1 MNSQNPNRRNILI
14 GLSVFVV
21 ILLISLIAVGTY
33 YFRLSNGELN
43 VDDGGVAVLPTQPPT
58 ATPFPTL
65 TPTPTSTPLPTET
78 PLPTPTATPQP
89 MSFSVTGPKFIPA
102 GLPLQVEWVIEAIG
116 GDGVATVI
124 LDDLGGAM
132 LTGDEAGNVI
142 IARSLTHAF
151 SENPVVGYDQ
161 EFVVTAIIDPNIKS
175 GVVSLEIRNS
185 FFAEPILIPWLT
197 TDDSDLTNQT
207 FEIVLDGVEDEIQ
220 AAEVVPIDNEQTAEG
235 NGASETSGEDTA
247 ELDDPVNSGFQA
259 FRSREGVELEFPA
272 EWFITESQDGI
283 IDISVDPVNPEQIQ
297 LPGEVIFAN
306 IFTGS
311 AEDFGLVS
319 DEALSPEAVKELLLG
334 VTIPTGD
341 GEDEILVTETGLEVL
356 EESSVSLT
364 EGHSG
369 LVTHLRTPAA
379 FAEAGEIPF
388 ESVFAVVVQGEKII
402 VMNGYTPLDESE
414 GIEAIKL
421 IASSLRFIERETEAA
436 NQEDEP

>member
-14 GLSVFVV
+14 GLSAFVV
-21 ILLISLIAVGTY
+21 ILLISLIAVATY
-33 YFRLSNGELN
+33 YFRLSNGPVT
-43 VDDGGVAVLPTQPPT
+43 VDDAGVAVLPTQPPT

-65 TPTPTSTPLPTET
+65 TPTPTNTPLPTET

-142 IARSLTHAF
+142 IARSLTNAF

-161 EFVVTAIIDPNIKS
+161 EFVVSAIIDPNIKS
-175 GVVSLEIRNS
+175 GVISLEIRNS
-185 FFAEPILIPWLT
+185 FFAEPVLIPWLT
-197 TDDSDLTNQT
+197 IDDSELTYQA
-207 FEIVLDGVEDEIQ
+207 FEIVLDGIEDEIQ
-220 AAEVVPIDNEQTAEG
+220 AADVVPGDGDEPPLDSNVDSDATTEEAV
-235 NGASETSGEDTA
+235 D
-247 ELDDPVNSGFQA
+247 LDDPVNSGFQA

-272 EWFITESQDGI
+272 DWFITESQDGI

-319 DEALSPEAVKELLLG
+319 DEELSPGAIKDLLLG
-334 VTIPTGD
+334 VNIPTGD
-341 GEDEILVTETGLEVL
+341 GEDETLVTETGLEVI
-356 EESSVSLT
+356 EETSVSLS

-379 FAEAGEIPF
+379 FAESGEIPF
-388 ESVFAVVVQGEKII
+388 ETIFTVVVQGEKII
-402 VMNGYTPLDESE
+402 VMNGYTPLDETK

-421 IASSLRFIERETEAA
+421 IASSLRFEEQVEEAD
-436 NQEDEP
+436 Q